1 MRTEARSLTD
11 DSMTLGCRFCLKLAH
26 KYRAKRWNFY
36 RNCDR
41 GNRRK
46 AFATGV
52 CFKKIHTPVPQFG
65 VRCGKFQSG
74 QIIAGKWSASAAKK
88 RVDQR

>member
-1 MRTEARSLTD
+1 
-11 DSMTLGCRFCLKLAH
+11 MTLGCRFCLNLRASIE
-26 KYRAKRWNFY
+26 RNVEISIAIATAVIDAKRLRQVY
-36 RNCDR
+36 
-41 GNRRK
+41 
-46 AFATGV
+46 AL
-52 CFKKIHTPVPQFG
+52 KKIHTPVPQFG